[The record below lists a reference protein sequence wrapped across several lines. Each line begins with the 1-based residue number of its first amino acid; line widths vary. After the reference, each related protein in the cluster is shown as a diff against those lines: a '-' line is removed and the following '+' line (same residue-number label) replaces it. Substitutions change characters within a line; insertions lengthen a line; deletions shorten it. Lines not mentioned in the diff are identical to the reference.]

1 MKPKPYNR
9 KKRYFIELSR
19 SQMFLSITGALFILS
34 WIFILGI
41 FVGRGYVSDT
51 ISRTFTDK
59 IQKLQEEKKVLVD
72 KYLGQE
78 KKANIP
84 QDEILNPSLEF
95 FNKPSQKEN
104 VTIQQTTPKP
114 TPKPPTLEAKNGLP
128 EKPDSLEAKNES
140 KAPPVDSKF
149 SKIPPVETKVTK
161 VTPIETKVA
170 KVPPVEAKDTKPSPK
185 NLTESTGF
193 IVQIGSYRE
202 EPTAQSSI
210 KRLSEKG
217 YQAQLRMKDIPQRG
231 GKWYRVQIGP
241 FKNRLEA
248 EKALIRLEHD
258 GFRAVVLDKNF

>member
-9 KKRYFIELSR
+9 KKRFFIELSR
-19 SQMFLSITGALFILS
+19 SQMFLSITGALFILC

-51 ISRTFTDK
+51 ITRTFTDK
-59 IQKLQEEKKVLVD
+59 IQKLQEEKKVLME

-84 QDEILNPSLEF
+84 QEEILNPPLEF
-95 FNKPSQKEN
+95 FNKPSPKET
-104 VTIQQTTPKP
+104 VATRQTAPKP
-114 TPKPPTLEAKNGLP
+114 TPKPSTMEVKNGLSG
-128 EKPDSLEAKNES
+128 KPDSLETKNEA
-140 KAPPVDSKF
+140 KAPPVDTKV
-149 SKIPPVETKVTK
+149 SKIPSVET
-161 VTPIETKVA
+161 
-170 KVPPVEAKDTKPSPK
+170 KDTKPSQK
-185 NLTESTGF
+185 NLTESDGF
-193 IVQIGSYRE
+193 VVQIGSYRE

-217 YQAQLRMKDIPQRG
+217 YQAQLRIKDIPQRG

-258 GFRAVVLDKNF
+258 GFRALVLDKNF

>member
-51 ISRTFTDK
+51 ITRTFTDK
-59 IQKLQEEKKVLVD
+59 IQKLQEEKKVLMD

-78 KKANIP
+78 KKADIP
-84 QDEILNPSLEF
+84 QEEILNPSLDF
-95 FNKPSQKEN
+95 FNKPSPKET
-104 VTIQQTTPKP
+104 VTTQQTAPRP
-114 TPKPPTLEAKNGLP
+114 TPKPSPLETKNGLSG
-128 EKPDSLEAKNES
+128 KPDLLETKNES
-140 KAPPVDSKF
+140 KAPPAET
-149 SKIPPVETKVTK
+149 KIPKGSQE
-161 VTPIETKVA
+161 
-170 KVPPVEAKDTKPSPK
+170 
-185 NLTESTGF
+185 NLGEPGSF

-202 EPTAQSSI
+202 EATAQSSV

-217 YQAQLRMKDIPQRG
+217 YQTHLRMKDIPQKG

-241 FKNRLEA
+241 FKSRFEA
-248 EKALIRLEHD
+248 EKALIKLEHD
-258 GFRAVVLDKNF
+258 GFRAVVLDKNY

>member
-9 KKRYFIELSR
+9 KKRFFIELSR

-51 ISRTFTDK
+51 ITRTFTDK
-59 IQKLQEEKKVLVD
+59 IQKLQEEKKVLMD

-84 QDEILNPSLEF
+84 QEEILNPPLEF
-95 FNKPSQKEN
+95 FNKPSPKET
-104 VTIQQTTPKP
+104 VTTQQTAPKP
-114 TPKPPTLEAKNGLP
+114 TPKPPTLEAKNDLSG
-128 EKPDSLEAKNES
+128 KPDSLETKNES
-140 KAPPVDSKF
+140 KAPPVDTKV

-161 VTPIETKVA
+161 V
-170 KVPPVEAKDTKPSPK
+170 PPVETKDTKPSQK
-185 NLTESTGF
+185 SLTESDGF

-248 EKALIRLEHD
+248 EKVLIRLEHD